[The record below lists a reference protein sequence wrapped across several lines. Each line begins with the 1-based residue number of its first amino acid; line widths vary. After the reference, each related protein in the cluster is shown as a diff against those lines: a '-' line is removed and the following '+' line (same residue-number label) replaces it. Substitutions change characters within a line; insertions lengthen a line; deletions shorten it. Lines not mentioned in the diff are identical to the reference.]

1 SPDGKFVIA
10 ADLQRKRSLYP
21 AGGGEPRP
29 IPGLADEDRIVRW
42 SGDGRFLYV
51 YGWREL
57 PLKVYRLDL
66 ATGRKEL
73 CKGVMPSDAAG
84 IRAFPQIFLTP
95 DGKSYVYQLRRF
107 LSDLYLVEGLM

>member
-1 SPDGKFVIA
+1 M
-10 ADLQRKRSLYP
+10 
-21 AGGGEPRP
+21 
-29 IPGLADEDRIVRW
+29 GLADEDRIVRW

-73 CKGVMPSDAAG
+73 WKEVMPSDAAG